1 MKTSVAVFASHQE
14 AVSSIVSLKGFN
26 FPLSKVS
33 LVSQA
38 ELLDD
43 KIQVRSN
50 DRLINM
56 PVFIGTILGIIVG
69 FLTGLGLIAIPGFEF
84 LRNTGAVIGTLG
96 GFEIGVALGGLI
108 TLILQVTL
116 EREYAVVYDEHIEA
130 GKFTIVVDGSEEE
143 IQRARKIIG
152 GDHVEYNV
160 HEYRHAV

>member
-38 ELLDD
+38 ELLED
-43 KIQVRSN
+43 KIQVQSN
-50 DRLINM
+50 DRLINA
-56 PVFIGTILGIIVG
+56 PVIVGTILGIFVG
-69 FLTGLGLIAIPGFEF
+69 LLTGIGVFAIPGFEF
-84 LRNTGAVIGTLG
+84 LFNSGAVIGTLG
-96 GFEIGVALGGLI
+96 GFELGIALGGLI

-116 EREYAVVYDEHIEA
+116 EREYAVIYDEHIEK
-130 GKFTIVVDGSEEE
+130 GKFTIMVDGSQEE
-143 IQRARKIIG
+143 IERARRIIG

-160 HEYRHAV
+160 HEHRHAV